1 MKTVL
6 GFLIALVVLPGVF
19 YALNLFI
26 YRGGQ
31 FGRRERQTAI
41 IGTAFL
47 VLVGAVALIDR
58 LA

>member
-1 MKTVL
+1 VKTAL
-6 GFLIALVVLPGVF
+6 GFAVALVVLPGAF
-19 YALNLFI
+19 YALNRVI

-41 IGTAFL
+41 IGTTFL
-47 VLVGAVALIDR
+47 VAAGAVALIDR